1 MGALFEIVRQRVS
14 AEDAARM
21 YGLDV
26 SKSGKARCPF
36 HDDHHPS
43 LSFNRRTGRFHCFAC
58 GMGGGS
64 VDIAAK
70 LLNCSP
76 LEAALQIN
84 RDFDLGIADAAPAR
98 PAPPTGETPA
108 QAARRAQEALAED
121 FRQACEDIHQAHAA
135 LERFTP
141 ASATDPAFSEA
152 LSKLSRAQDRA
163 DALLAAINGG

>member
-21 YGLDV
+21 YGLTV

-43 LSFNRRTGRFHCFAC
+43 LSFNRRTGRFTCFSC

-64 VDIAAK
+64 VDVAAK

-76 LEAALQIN
+76 LEAAQQIN
-84 RDFDLGIADAAPAR
+84 RDFDLGIAEAAPAR
-98 PAPPTGETPA
+98 PAPPTGETPV

-121 FRQACEDIHQAHAA
+121 FRQACDDIHAAHAT
-135 LERFTP
+135 LDQFTP
-141 ASATDPAFSEA
+141 ASATDPAFTEA
-152 LSKLSRAQDRA
+152 LKMLSRAQDRA
-163 DALLAAINGG
+163 DTLLVTLNGG

>member
-70 LLNCSP
+70 LLSVTP

-84 RDFDLGIADAAPAR
+84 KDFGLGIADAVPAR
-98 PAPPTGETPA
+98 PAPPSGEPPA

-121 FRQACEDIHQAHAA
+121 FRQACDDIHAAHAA
-135 LERFTP
+135 LDQFTP
-141 ASATDPAFSEA
+141 ASATDPAFVEA
-152 LSKLSRAQDRA
+152 LTKLSRAQDRA
-163 DALLAAINGG
+163 DALIVTLNGG